1 MNTLNYS
8 FETLFEFAIPTKGAF
23 KDCIGTVVFGD
34 PSAPWRIANELGQE
48 LHSRGYNS
56 LSEVV
61 GLAHHN

>member
-1 MNTLNYS
+1 
-8 FETLFEFAIPTKGAF
+8 
-23 KDCIGTVVFGD
+23 VFGD

-48 LHSRGYNS
+48 LQSRGYNS